1 MWVNTYHIRLS
12 LHSDQKSGAISF
24 LKFEYVQIQCI
35 LGKWH
40 FKIQALSSLFR
51 LKLKEYYP
59 DVNITMI
66 QKLYGLNLKEDQI
79 ASDSRMKIWTKDSKV
94 DSKFRDYLDPKSK
107 EFLSISN
114 FNFFVFSTW
123 RSWKST
129 RKSQFRFERFFQK
142 NSSDI
147 SICQL

>member
-1 MWVNTYHIRLS
+1 M
-12 LHSDQKSGAISF
+12 
-24 LKFEYVQIQCI
+24 
-35 LGKWH
+35 
-40 FKIQALSSLFR
+40 
-51 LKLKEYYP
+51 KLKEYYP

-114 FNFFVFSTW
+114 FKFLRV
-123 RSWKST
+123 
-129 RKSQFRFERFFQK
+129 
-142 NSSDI
+142 
-147 SICQL
+147 